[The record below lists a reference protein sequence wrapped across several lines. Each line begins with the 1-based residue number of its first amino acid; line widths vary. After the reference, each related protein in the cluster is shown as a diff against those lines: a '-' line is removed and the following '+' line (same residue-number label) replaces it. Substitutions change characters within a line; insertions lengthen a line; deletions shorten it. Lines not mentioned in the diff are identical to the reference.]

1 MEGMMKAAVLHG
13 IGDLRVENVPIPK
26 VEEDEV
32 LVRIHRCGVC
42 GSDIPRVFV
51 KGTYN
56 FPCIPGHEFAGQVV
70 ESADPALVGMRV
82 AVFPLLPCFD
92 CEPCKLEEYA
102 QCENYD
108 YYGSRRDG
116 AFAEYLAV
124 KKWNL
129 IPIPENI
136 TYDEAAMCEPCAV
149 AMHALN
155 RAGVKEGDRVVIMG
169 AGPIGLMLAQVARM
183 MGAGSV
189 ALSDIDPD
197 KKDFARKLGF
207 DVLEEGENCA
217 DVVIEG
223 TGASPALTRCLEI
236 AARGGTVLCMG
247 NPSREMT
254 MSQKT
259 YWHIL
264 RKELSVKGTWNSRY
278 ASFQNDWQDAIRV
291 LSEGK
296 LQAQELITHRVK
308 LDDAPEMLAKMRDR
322 SEFYVKLMIDLE

>member
-13 IGDLRVENVPIPK
+13 IGDLRVENVPIPQL
-26 VEEDEV
+26 EEDEV

-51 KGTYN
+51 KGTYH
-56 FPCIPGHEFAGQVV
+56 FPTIPGHEFSGQVV
-70 ESADPALVGMRV
+70 EADDPQLVGQRV
-82 AVFPLLPCFD
+82 AVFPLLPCFK

-102 QCENYD
+102 QCQDYD

-129 IPIPENI
+129 IPIPDSI
-136 TYDEAAMCEPCAV
+136 SYDEAAMCEPCAV

-155 RAGVKEGDRVVIMG
+155 RAGVKEGDSVVVMG

-183 MGAGSV
+183 LGAGHV
-189 ALSDIDPD
+189 ALSDIDEE
-197 KKDFARKLGF
+197 KKAFARKLGF
-207 DVLEEGENCA
+207 DILEEGENCA

-223 TGASPALTRCLEI
+223 TGASSALTRCLEI
-236 AARGGTVLCMG
+236 ANRGGTVLCMG
-247 NPSREMT
+247 NPSREMVL
-254 MSQKT
+254 SQKA

-264 RKELSVKGTWNSRY
+264 RKELTVKGTWNSRY

-296 LQAQELITHRVK
+296 LQAKELITHRVK
-308 LDDAPEMLAKMRDR
+308 LEDAPAMLEKMRDR
-322 SEFYVKLMIDLE
+322 SEFFVKVMIDLE